1 MDELDSRRDRL
12 RLSSEDLTD
21 PINLED
27 SHYTL
32 LQLDLEADAQNL
44 EADSWSL
51 AVDQNYLKT
60 LNKDDITKQDIVYE
74 LIKTEMHLVHTL
86 KIMLHV
92 YMHELKQSQLIE
104 EGRLR
109 RIFLGIEPLLIIH
122 QHFLKCLKMHH
133 RQSQDEGN
141 PIIYQISGI
150 ADTLISQFSGTMGE
164 RMKDCYG
171 MFCAHHLE
179 ADRSY
184 KELIQSNKK
193 LQALDR
199 KIGQLSLVRRMG
211 LSDCLLLVTQRIT
224 KYPIL
229 VDRLTQSIEVST
241 DEYRSLGE
249 ALEFI
254 KNTIAQVNAQI
265 KEYEKAARVR
275 EIGQRLD
282 PKSVGRLNGDQV
294 IRRED
299 LIQGNRKL
307 VHEGAVTW
315 KSSGK
320 QKDVHAVLLSD
331 MLLLLQ
337 EKDQKLV
344 FAAVDNK
351 PPVISL
357 ERLIVR
363 EVAMEERAIFLI
375 SAGTI
380 GLPEMYEIHTG
391 SREERIT
398 WEAIIRE
405 AMERHQDEVQYH
417 EMITTLRTFQDHF
430 KLKDDQI
437 KINLAEK
444 QQLFAALYKH
454 VTGQETPHD
463 GLLLGGGTNDLQQ
476 QEETLLKGAIDDV
489 EILQNLFALKIS
501 NTKVPVEESNTQGR
515 RLRRAQ
521 TFGEADSKPAA
532 STMKH
537 GDDDDDD
544 DDGLSEDHPLRMSH
558 SYNEYMLQ
566 GFFSE
571 GPEQSADEETT
582 ALPLLR
588 CNSTSINFPEA
599 EVYDRV
605 IMLAQRLYSLH
616 AIIAQQDSQ
625 NALQHAFQSQNQKP
639 TNFNNALFEYEKQRS
654 LDKQREE
661 LNNLNKQQAQLREE
675 QQRWEKE
682 KERHRRQMEAL
693 EAQLKQKDDECRKLE
708 EKLSEEKIELEM
720 QKKSYQH
727 DLERLRET
735 TRSVEKEKERVAQE
749 KERLDKLKMKWVQN
763 IGQRNYDDP
772 SQLWNY
778 SSVRGSAV
786 NGGIPT
792 FTPPTNPSN
801 SLEIPP
807 KVPPRRE
814 SILVRPAKSKSP
826 SRLHSNTNQ
835 VHKPA
840 PVQQQIPE
848 KLAVGKGKDKSSKKK
863 THKRAQSAASIELTE
878 VAPIQ
883 VTGKGGGSLRSQKKS
898 SPERTLNADT
908 FKPPASVQNVKT
920 PQPSSI
926 SKPRSSSSADTPP
939 PPPPPFPKEV
949 LKPPKEKEIF
959 L

>member
-1 MDELDSRRDRL
+1 MDELDSRRERL

-32 LQLDLEADAQNL
+32 LQLDLETDAQNL

-51 AVDQNYLKT
+51 VVDQNYLKT
-60 LNKDDITKQDIVYE
+60 LNKADITKQDIVYE

-104 EGRLR
+104 EDRLR
-109 RIFLGIEPLLIIH
+109 RIFLGIEPLRIIH
-122 QHFLKCLKMHH
+122 QHFLKCLKIHH
-133 RQSQDEGN
+133 RQSQEEGN
-141 PIIYQISGI
+141 PIIYQISEI

-171 MFCAHHLE
+171 MFCARHLE

-184 KELIQSNKK
+184 KELIQGNKK

-211 LSDCLLLVTQRIT
+211 ISDCLLLVTQRIT
-224 KYPIL
+224 KYPVL
-229 VDRLTQSIEVST
+229 VERLIQNTEVGT

-254 KNTIAQVNAQI
+254 KNTIMQVNAQI

-299 LIQGNRKL
+299 LIQGNRKV

-337 EKDQKLV
+337 EKDQRLV

-375 SAGTI
+375 SARTI

-405 AMERHQDEVQYH
+405 AMERHQEEVQYH
-417 EMITTLRTFQDHF
+417 EMITTLQTFQDHF
-430 KLKDDQI
+430 KLRDDQI
-437 KINLAEK
+437 KMSLAEK
-444 QQLFAALYKH
+444 QQLLAALYKH

-463 GLLLGGGTNDLQQ
+463 GLLLGGGTNDLKQL
-476 QEETLLKGAIDDV
+476 ETLLKGAIDDV
-489 EILQNLFALKIS
+489 EILQNLFALKMS
-501 NTKVPVEESNTQGR
+501 STKVPVKESNMQGR
-515 RLRRAQ
+515 QLRRAQ

-532 STMKH
+532 GTMKN
-537 GDDDDDD
+537 GDDDGDSL
-544 DDGLSEDHPLRMSH
+544 GEDRPLRMSH

-571 GPEQSADEETT
+571 DPEQCADEETT
-582 ALPLLR
+582 ALLH

-605 IMLAQRLYSLH
+605 IMLAQRLYSLY

-625 NALQHAFQSQNQKP
+625 NALQHAFQSQNQQP

-682 KERHRRQMEAL
+682 KERHRCQMEAL
-693 EAQLKQKDDECRKLE
+693 EAQVKQKEDERRKLE
-708 EKLSEEKIELEM
+708 EKLNKEKLELEM
-720 QKKSYQH
+720 QKESYQH

-749 KERLDKLKMKWVQN
+749 KERLEKLKMKRVLN

-778 SSVRGSAV
+778 SSFRGSVV
-786 NGGIPT
+786 NGSIPT
-792 FTPPTNPSN
+792 FIPPTN

-814 SILVRPAKSKSP
+814 SILVRPSKSKSP
-826 SRLHSNTNQ
+826 SRLHNTTNQ

-848 KLAVGKGKDKSSKKK
+848 KLAVAKGKDKSSKKK

-883 VTGKGGGSLRSQKKS
+883 VTGKGGGSLRSQKKT

-908 FKPPASVQNVKT
+908 FRPPASVQNVKM
-920 PQPSSI
+920 PQPSSV
-926 SKPRSSSSADTPP
+926 SKLRITDTP

-949 LKPPKEKEIF
+949 IRPPKEKEIF